1 MNATKPLLPPMR
13 KERYTIRFLT
23 PAFLGDAEQDARWRT
38 PPFKHLLREWW
49 RVAWWSAHRNGGASI
64 AAMRREEG
72 RLFGHAW
79 LEDDRI
85 VDEHG
90 RISTVAARRS
100 AVRIRLFHP
109 DDDGAAKAKE
119 LWKGK
124 TTQGVGPLKAGDLSV
139 GYAWFGL
146 ANRGGGQPDRRRLEA
161 GETRVLVLA
170 YPEGHENDIQ
180 AAMNLAHSFGTLGS
194 RSRGGWGSLHVDDQ
208 TLFNAAQLRPYTDS
222 LEGCLSRDWA
232 ATIAAD
238 DRGPWLWRSSQT
250 FATWDKAIAQ
260 GARDRR
266 QVRIAL
272 KLDSDL
278 RSALGFASPGR
289 MPSPLRW
296 KVVRESQGLRLQVV
310 AMPHRIPEE
319 AGAKLA
325 PDQLKRAWNVVRRE
339 LDTRF
344 DRVG

>member
-1 MNATKPLLPPMR
+1 
-13 KERYTIRFLT
+13 
-23 PAFLGDAEQDARWRT
+23 
-38 PPFKHLLREWW
+38 
-49 RVAWWSAHRNGGASI
+49 VA
-64 AAMRREEG
+64 
-72 RLFGHAW
+72 
-79 LEDDRI
+79 
-85 VDEHG
+85 
-90 RISTVAARRS
+90 
-100 AVRIRLFHP
+100 
-109 DDDGAAKAKE
+109 
-119 LWKGK
+119 
-124 TTQGVGPLKAGDLSV
+124 PLKTGDLSV

-146 ANRGGGQPDRRRLEA
+146 ANRGREQPDRRRLEA
-161 GETRVLVLA
+161 GEARVLVLA

-232 ATIAAD
+232 AAIAAD
-238 DRGPWLWRSSQT
+238 DQGPWLWRSSKT
-250 FATWDKAIAQ
+250 VATWGEAIEQ

-266 QVRIAL
+266 QVRTAL

-319 AGAKLA
+319 AGAKLT
-325 PDQLKRAWNVVRRE
+325 PDQLKRAWGVVRRA
-339 LDTRF
+339 LDGRF
-344 DRVG
+344 DRVR